1 MDPALAA
8 VLGGTGVLVLVAV
21 AVGATNLSD
30 RLRGVETP
38 APRPVLPPGAADVLA
53 VLRSSAVLVDRDE
66 HVLKASPAAHAY
78 GIVAEGRVS
87 HPELRHLARQVG
99 RDGVIR
105 EAELELARGPLGR
118 GTLVVR
124 ARVAPLGSE
133 LVLLLVEDHTEARR
147 VEEVRRDFLENVSH
161 ELKTP
166 VGGLSLLA
174 EALLGA
180 SDDPEAVRR
189 FASRMQV
196 ESQRLTR
203 LVQDIVD
210 LSRLQVAD
218 TLKAPQLVDV
228 GPVVAEAVDRCRV
241 RATAQQAELTVETGF
256 GADAARVYGD
266 VDLLVT
272 AVTNLVDNALAYSS
286 VGSPVAVR
294 TSVDRGLVSVAVT
307 DRGVGIPQAEQ
318 SRIFERFYR
327 VDPARSRSTG
337 GTGLGLAVVKHGCA
351 NHGGEVVVRSEPGVG
366 STFTVRL
373 PLVPAAGHPA
383 PERGSE
389 PATSERTPEH
399 AMPERGSEL
408 VTSERMPE
416 QATPE
421 RGSEPAT
428 AVPRCEPTAPTTPPT
443 PQMAEPPSRSVSGS
457 TSGPA
462 PGSTAEPTSMA
473 AGSAS

>member
-1 MDPALAA
+1 MSVDPALAA
-8 VLGGTGVLVLVAV
+8 VLGGFAVLFFGGLGY
-21 AVGATNLSD
+21 GATVASERRNEAS
-30 RLRGVETP
+30 TP
-38 APRPVLPPGAADVLA
+38 VAATPVLPPGAADVLA
-53 VLRSSAVLVDRDE
+53 VLRSSAVLVDRDG

-78 GIVAEGRVS
+78 GIVGDGQVT
-87 HPELRHLARQVG
+87 HPELRHLARQVR

-105 EAELELARGPLGR
+105 ESELELARGPLGR

-203 LVQDIVD
+203 LVQEIVD

-228 GPVVAEAVDRCRV
+228 GSVVAEAVDRCRV
-241 RATAQQAELTVETGF
+241 RATAQQAELRVETSP
-256 GADAARVYGD
+256 GAVDAHVYGD
-266 VDLLVT
+266 ADLLVT
-272 AVTNLVDNALAYSS
+272 AVTNLVDNALAYSTP
-286 VGSPVAVR
+286 GSPVGIR
-294 TSVDRGLVSVAVT
+294 TSRDGRLVSVAVA
-307 DRGVGIPQAEQ
+307 DQGVGIAEAEQ

-337 GTGLGLAVVKHGCA
+337 GTGLGLAVVKHVCA
-351 NHGGEVVVRSEPGVG
+351 NHGGEVVVRSESGVG

-373 PLVPAAGHPA
+373 PAADHDVRSPWSAREDDALADGV
-383 PERGSE
+383 S
-389 PATSERTPEH
+389 
-399 AMPERGSEL
+399 
-408 VTSERMPE
+408 
-416 QATPE
+416 
-421 RGSEPAT
+421 
-428 AVPRCEPTAPTTPPT
+428 TAPDPGGAPT
-443 PQMAEPPSRSVSGS
+443 QAAASPSGLVV
-457 TSGPA
+457 P
-462 PGSTAEPTSMA
+462 EA
-473 AGSAS
+473 AS

>member
-1 MDPALAA
+1 MGVDPALAA
-8 VLGGTGVLVLVAV
+8 LLGGLAVLALGGFAV
-21 AVGATNLSD
+21 WATNVSD
-30 RLRGVETP
+30 RLRHADPP
-38 APRPVLPPGAADVLA
+38 APPPVLPPGVADVLA
-53 VLRSSAVLVDRDE
+53 VLRSSAVVVDRDE
-66 HVLKASPAAHAY
+66 TVLKASPAAHAY
-78 GIVAEGRVS
+78 GIVADNRLT
-87 HPELRHLARQVG
+87 HPELRHLARQVR

-105 EAELELARGPLGR
+105 ESELELARGPLGR

-196 ESQRLTR
+196 ESHRLTK
-203 LVQDIVD
+203 LVQEIVD

-218 TLKAPQLVDV
+218 TLKAPELVDI

-241 RATAQQAELTVETGF
+241 RATAQQAVLTIETEPGA
-256 GADAARVYGD
+256 ADAQVYGD
-266 VDLLVT
+266 PDLLVT
-272 AVTNLVDNALAYSS
+272 AVTNLVDNALAYSTA
-286 VGSPVAVR
+286 GSPVHVR
-294 TSVDRGLVSVAVT
+294 TSVDAGLVSIAVS
-307 DRGVGIPQAEQ
+307 DEGVGIPAGEQ

-337 GTGLGLAVVKHGCA
+337 GTGLGLAVVKHVCA
-351 NHGGEVVVRSEPGVG
+351 NHGGEVVVRSEPDVG

-373 PLVPAAGHPA
+373 PVAGVDVRTSGEGSRDVAGSPRPA
-383 PERGSE
+383 
-389 PATSERTPEH
+389 H
-399 AMPERGSEL
+399 A
-408 VTSERMPE
+408 
-416 QATPE
+416 QATP
-421 RGSEPAT
+421 
-428 AVPRCEPTAPTTPPT
+428 PP
-443 PQMAEPPSRSVSGS
+443 PGESASP
-457 TSGPA
+457 TSGH
-462 PGSTAEPTSMA
+462 GVVTA
-473 AGSAS
+473 

>member
-1 MDPALAA
+1 MFVDPALAA
-8 VLGGTGVLVLVAV
+8 MLGGVAV
-21 AVGATNLSD
+21 LAIGAFAFWATSASD
-30 RLRGVETP
+30 RLRHAETTVP
-38 APRPVLPPGAADVLA
+38 APVLPPGAADVLA

-66 HVLKASPAAHAY
+66 NVLKASPAAHAY
-78 GIVAEGRVS
+78 GIVADGRVT
-87 HPELRHLARQVG
+87 HPELRHLARQVR

-105 EAELELARGPLGR
+105 ESELELARGPLGP

-133 LVLLLVEDHTEARR
+133 LVLLLVEDHTDARR

-241 RATAQQAELTVETGF
+241 RATAQRAELTIESNPGVDSTQ
-256 GADAARVYGD
+256 VYGD
-266 VDLLVT
+266 ADLLVT
-272 AVTNLVDNALAYSS
+272 AVKNLVDNALSYSAP
-286 VGSPVAVR
+286 GSPVTVR
-294 TSVDRGLVSVAVT
+294 ASVDGGLVSIAVS
-307 DRGVGIPQAEQ
+307 DHGVGIPEAEQ

-337 GTGLGLAVVKHGCA
+337 GTGLGLAVVKHVCS
-351 NHGGEVVVRSEPGVG
+351 NHGGEVVVRSQPGEG
-366 STFTVRL
+366 STFTMRL
-373 PLVPAAGHPA
+373 PVAGA
-383 PERGSE
+383 DV
-389 PATSERTPEH
+389 RTPQPARVDDEVD
-399 AMPERGSEL
+399 RGVDAGPSAGP
-408 VTSERMPE
+408 VST
-416 QATPE
+416 QA
-421 RGSEPAT
+421 
-428 AVPRCEPTAPTTPPT
+428 AVP
-443 PQMAEPPSRSVSGS
+443 
-457 TSGPA
+457 TSGLVGHVA
-462 PGSTAEPTSMA
+462 QA
-473 AGSAS
+473 AS